1 MTELKE
7 CPVMLVEFN
16 VFAIV
21 QLPLSLSRDNGRE
34 DSSLFKLTGAGETS
48 QAEVFSPALARLS
61 ML

>member
-1 MTELKE
+1 
-7 CPVMLVEFN
+7 MLVEFN